1 MQIAASNGIRRSIT
15 YGRKHIAYNLIRCNR
30 KTMEIAVHP
39 DGSIVVKAPLQSDVP
54 QIEYRLVRRAR
65 WILRQIDYFK
75 QFQPRT
81 PVRCHVNG
89 ETHQYLGRQY
99 RLRVV
104 HGDKDSVKLSQGFF
118 QVTCRHDAS
127 PDSVRKLLNRWYL
140 DKAKQQF
147 ADSLERCWPKFE
159 NDGRARPRLLIRK
172 LKKRWGSLSENGT
185 ITLNTDLVKAP
196 RECID
201 YVITHELCHTKVPN
215 HSAEF
220 FDLLESMMP
229 DWKKTKLRL
238 ELSLS

>member
-1 MQIAASNGIRRSIT
+1 MTTAAHNSTHRSIT
-15 YGRKHIAYNLIRCNR
+15 YGNRNISFSLVYCNR

-39 DGSIVVKAPLQSDVP
+39 DGSVVVKVPFQSDIP
-54 QIEYRLVRRAR
+54 QVENRIAKRAR
-65 WILRQIDYFK
+65 WILRQIAYFK

-99 RLRVV
+99 RLRAV

-118 QVTCRHDAS
+118 QVTCRHDTS
-127 PDSVRKLLNRWYL
+127 PDSVEKLLNRWYL
-140 DKAKQQF
+140 DKARQQF
-147 ADSLERCWPKFE
+147 AESLDRCWPNFE
-159 NDGRARPRLLIRK
+159 KDGRQKPRLLIRK

-185 ITLNTDLVKAP
+185 ITLNTDLVKAT

-201 YVITHELCHTKVPN
+201 YVVTHELCHTKVRN

-220 FDLLESMMP
+220 FDLLESIMP
-229 DWKKTKLRL
+229 DWKKAKLRL